1 MPKKWALTT
10 PSSPEDVACI
20 FAADFSAVCKA
31 DGDMS
36 NHYRWNQVLAD
47 LVKHAHYMKM
57 SRFRNAGTVTPLM

>member
-31 DGDMS
+31 DGDML
-36 NHYRWNQVLAD
+36 NHYRWNQVLGD
-47 LVKHAHYMKM
+47 LVKHAQYAKL
-57 SRFRNAGTVTPLM
+57 SQFRNSGTVTPLM